1 MLFQNVFEI
10 LSYLFSYS
18 PNFIFLGFNIA
29 ILVFASFIYK
39 RNSYKYGRFLMISS
53 IISIVLTITYISIN
67 YRNLLDILK
76 NELGF
81 SAAVIIYGILS
92 WTFFGLEIV
101 SSVYLFLSVY
111 HIYKTHEKNRVE

>member
-1 MLFQNVFEI
+1 
-10 LSYLFSYS
+10 
-18 PNFIFLGFNIA
+18 
-29 ILVFASFIYK
+29 
-39 RNSYKYGRFLMISS
+39 MISS